1 MIDLWMG
8 RREYSIEC
16 YYWKQVKDEDKGN
29 ATNAIS
35 YKPQQRDGNFIQY
48 DGIFY
53 AKEIS
58 NYINEDQWTASF
70 NSQRQTVTL
79 ETRDIVDGLKA
90 NDRIAFD
97 NDYWFVVSVQKAPVK
112 KQRYFMTKSKSYVTI
127 ITVRR

>member
-8 RREYSIEC
+8 RREYSVEC
-16 YYWKQVKDEDKGN
+16 YYWKQLKDEDKGN
-29 ATNAIS
+29 ATNAIA
-35 YKPQQRDGNFIQY
+35 YKKQY
-48 DGIFY
+48 DGVFY

-58 NYINEDQWTASF
+58 NYINEDQWTTSF
-70 NSQRQTVTL
+70 NSQRETVTL

-97 NDYWFVVSVQKAPVK
+97 DDYWFVVSVQKAPVK

>member
-8 RREYSIEC
+8 RREYSVKC
-16 YYWKQVKDEDKGN
+16 YYWKQLKDEDKGN
-29 ATNAIS
+29 ATNVIA
-35 YKPQQRDGNFIQY
+35 YKKQSVDNY
-48 DGIFY
+48 DGVFY

-58 NYINEDQWTASF
+58 NYINEDQWTTSF
-70 NSQRQTVTL
+70 NSQRETVTL
-79 ETRDIVDGLKA
+79 ETRDIIDGLKA

>member
-8 RREYSIEC
+8 RREYSVEC
-16 YYWKQVKDEDKGN
+16 YYWKQLKDEDKQN

-35 YKPQQRDGNFIQY
+35 YQKQY

-70 NSQRQTVTL
+70 NSQKQTVTL